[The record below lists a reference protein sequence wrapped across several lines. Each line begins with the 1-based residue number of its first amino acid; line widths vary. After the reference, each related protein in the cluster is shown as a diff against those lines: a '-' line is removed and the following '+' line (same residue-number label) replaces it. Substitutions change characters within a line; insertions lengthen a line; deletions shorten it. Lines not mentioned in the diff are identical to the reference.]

1 MFDKTPETSRQ
12 GMRSDKN
19 LIENTLRLG
28 DIFWVIFVAV
38 FSVFDE
44 ISSFFRQFLRQI
56 SNFETK
62 LKILMGDTWRDN
74 VNECV
79 GDEKMG

>member
-1 MFDKTPETSRQ
+1 MIDKTPETSRQ

-28 DIFWVIFVAV
+28 DIFWVIFVTK
-38 FSVFDE
+38 FSVFAE

-62 LKILMGDTWRDN
+62 LEILIVDTLQGN